1 MALRHAGRKG
11 QVRQVFAATGVEA
24 LMEGLLGPGNL
35 DRGYGAHVRPLFP
48 QERPPP
54 RPGRSA
60 RWHVD
65 QTQTPYPFDLLVGV
79 ALSDQS
85 AAAGDAGNLHVFPGS
100 HHLVAAHFRE
110 QADRWLRGGDD
121 GPADPGAFKRDL
133 KCDKGTW
140 ATRWGKALPMA
151 SEAVLL
157 RPGDVV
163 LLHHHL
169 AHHAGDNT
177 SPHVRYQVY
186 ARTSHVRK
194 GTWESWGTPAAQ
206 EPESF
211 RDQWRYF
218 EALDRAD
225 AEAAERGAP
234 AAKPL
239 EAGARGGEGGV
250 DEEAE
255 EGQAA

>member
-1 MALRHAGRKG
+1 MY
-11 QVRQVFAATGVEA
+11 
-24 LMEGLLGPGNL
+24 M
-35 DRGYGAHVRPLFP
+35 
-48 QERPPP
+48 RPP
-54 RPGRSA
+54 RREERRTDRLKKKS
-60 RWHVD
+60 
-65 QTQTPYPFDLLVGV
+65 PYPFDLLVGV

-85 AAAGDAGNLHVFPGS
+85 AAAGDSGNLHVFPGS

-110 QADRWLRGGDD
+110 QADRWLRGGGED
-121 GPADPGAFKRDL
+121 GPADPGPPLWGAIRRRNTFKRDL
-133 KCDKGTW
+133 KCDAGAW

-169 AHHAGDNT
+169 AHRAGDNT

-194 GTWESWGTPAAQ
+194 GGGKLAAQ
-206 EPESF
+206 DPESF

-225 AEAAERGAP
+225 AEAAERGAGP
-234 AAKPL
+234 SGQLRREELL
-239 EAGARGGEGGV
+239 ELLEGGV
-250 DEEAE
+250 EGEAE
-255 EGQAA
+255 EVEAA